1 MRVLVTD
8 ADYGALDLEAEVL
21 RAAGHELLTARCRTA
36 GEVIAAA
43 QDVDAVLVQ
52 YAPITAEV
60 LDALPRLRLV
70 SRYGVGVD
78 VVDTDVARARGV
90 WVCNVPDYGT
100 TEVALH
106 AVAMLL
112 ALLRNLAEHDRQVHA
127 GRWDHRLGGRLPR
140 PGGLTLGVVGL
151 GRIGRT
157 TMAGAAPWF
166 GGVVGS
172 DPYLPDDAWP
182 AGVERLGLQELFAR
196 SNAVTLHLPLTAETR
211 GLVGADLLGRM
222 PTGSYL
228 VKHRSGRPGRPR
240 RRPAGAAGRPA
251 GRRRVR
257 RAAPGATGGRP
268 PPADPP
274 PGAALPARRLVLRG
288 GGDRATTQ
296 GGAERRQLGGDRA
309 PRLRRRRGAL
319 TADGGRYTRRRLA
332 AAGRPTCRR
341 HRSGDRHCRGRP
353 RS

>member
-78 VVDTDVARARGV
+78 VVDTDAARARGV

-222 PTGSYL
+222 PAGSYL
-228 VKHRSGRPGRPR
+228 VNTARGGLVDPDAVLRALQDGRLAGVGFDVLPQEPPAADHPLLTHPRALLSPHVAWYSEEAEVELRRKAALNVVSWAATGRPDHVVVEGR
-240 RRPAGAAGRPA
+240 
-251 GRRRVR
+251 
-257 RAAPGATGGRP
+257 
-268 PPADPP
+268 
-274 PGAALPARRLVLRG
+274 
-288 GGDRATTQ
+288 
-296 GGAERRQLGGDRA
+296 
-309 PRLRRRRGAL
+309 
-319 TADGGRYTRRRLA
+319 
-332 AAGRPTCRR
+332 
-341 HRSGDRHCRGRP
+341 
-353 RS
+353 